1 MITSI
6 EGRTTRKRLYKKH
19 RSKEEIVANILKAA
33 LKKTTKTRIMRRTYI
48 SYNLLQKY
56 LSYASVNGL
65 ILYDHRSNEYQISSK
80 GIQYLDYFN
89 QYRDIESDLALK
101 KSMISQMLEINGERS
116 IVPNIE
122 YGRDG
127 MLTHRAA

>member
-1 MITSI
+1 LITSI
-6 EGRTTRKRLYKKH
+6 EEQTTRKRLYKKH
-19 RSKEEIVANILKAA
+19 RSREEIVANILKAA
-33 LKKTTKTRIMRRTYI
+33 LKKTTKTRIMRRTYM

-101 KSMISQMLEINGERS
+101 KSMISQMLEINVERS
-116 IVPNIE
+116 IVPNLE
-122 YGRDG
+122 YGRDDL
-127 MLTHRAA
+127 LTHRAA